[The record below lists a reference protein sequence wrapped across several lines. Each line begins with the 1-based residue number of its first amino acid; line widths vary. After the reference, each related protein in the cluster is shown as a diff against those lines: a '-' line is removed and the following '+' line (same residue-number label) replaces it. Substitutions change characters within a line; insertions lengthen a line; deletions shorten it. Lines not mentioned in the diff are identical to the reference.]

1 MREDNYKLLVR
12 PGPGEWSPDPCTSK
26 GREEKTSSLWKE
38 REGRSQGEV
47 DSDMWPREVW
57 QKERLTRLRKVAND
71 EKMLFDISTDPEER
85 CKLLYQKYLPHDHI
99 LQNQG
104 KPGSLLTSSCGYTR
118 G

>member
-1 MREDNYKLLVR
+1 MRADNYKLLVR
-12 PGPGEWSPDPCTSK
+12 PGPGEWSPDPGTSK
-26 GREEKTSSLWKE
+26 GREQKTSSIWKE

-57 QKERLTRLRKVAND
+57 QKERPTRLRKVVNE

-85 CKLLYQKYLPHDHI
+85 CGLLYQKYLSHNHI

-104 KPGSLLTSSCGYTR
+104 KPGSLLTRCR

>member
-1 MREDNYKLLVR
+1 MRADNYKLLVR
-12 PGPGEWSPDPCTSK
+12 PGPGEWSPDPGANK
-26 GREEKTSSLWKE
+26 GREQKTSSSIWKE

-85 CKLLYQKYLPHDHI
+85 CGLLYQKYLSDNHI

-104 KPGSLLTSSCGYTR
+104 KPGSLLTRCR

>member
-1 MREDNYKLLVR
+1 MREDNYKLLVG

-57 QKERLTRLRKVAND
+57 QKERLTNLRKMDND

-85 CKLLYQKYLPHDHI
+85 CGLLYQKYLPHDHI

-104 KPGSLLTSSCGYTR
+104 KPGSLLTRCR